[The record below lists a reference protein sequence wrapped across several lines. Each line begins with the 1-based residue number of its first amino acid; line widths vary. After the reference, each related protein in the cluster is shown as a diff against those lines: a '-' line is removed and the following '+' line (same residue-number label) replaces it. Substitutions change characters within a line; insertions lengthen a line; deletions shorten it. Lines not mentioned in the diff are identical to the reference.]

1 MREFT
6 YTVQDELGLHAR
18 PAGMLVKRAA
28 GYKSNV
34 QIEKGGASAPAKRL
48 FAVMGLSV
56 KQGDTVRFTVDGE
69 DEETACAD
77 LQQFCAENF

>member
-18 PAGMLVKRAA
+18 PAGMLVKKAA

-34 QIEKGGASAPAKRL
+34 QILKGAAAAPAKRL
-48 FAVMGLSV
+48 FAVMGLAV
-56 KQGDTVRFTVDGE
+56 KQGDTVRFTCEGE
-69 DEETACAD
+69 DEDTACEE
-77 LQQFCAENF
+77 LRQFCSENF